1 MGRVQELANYL
12 GVRLAEVQPTF
23 GLRKPAL
30 IGTARYGA
38 QLRAAGARWDRAH
51 QVLVFQDWEA
61 LQSALDSLV
70 QSQRLSEDGANGP
83 VCHKAC
89 ESGAERSA
97 DSWRSLRASQPCR
110 RAQRTTR
117 PSAVTVT
124 KSMAQAESRTPAR
137 RLSRKPPTS

>member
-23 GLRKPAL
+23 GLRKPVL

-83 VCHKAC
+83 VCATKPASPAQS
-89 ESGAERSA
+89 EAPTPGAAFAPRSPA
-97 DSWRSLRASQPCR
+97 AALSAPRVR
-110 RAQRTTR
+110 RR
-117 PSAVTVT
+117 
-124 KSMAQAESRTPAR
+124 
-137 RLSRKPPTS
+137 